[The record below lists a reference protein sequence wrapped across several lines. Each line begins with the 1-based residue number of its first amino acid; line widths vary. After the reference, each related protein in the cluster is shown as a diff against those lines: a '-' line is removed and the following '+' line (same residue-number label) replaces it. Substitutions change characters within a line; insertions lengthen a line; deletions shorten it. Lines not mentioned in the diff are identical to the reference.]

1 LNSQDIEEK
10 ILVFIRDE
18 LRVEI
23 EDVES
28 DTELVSS
35 GRIDSTDLVRLAA
48 HLERSFDIEIPDE
61 DISADHLDTI
71 AMTARYVLDHAGD

>member
-1 LNSQDIEEK
+1 MNAQEIEAT
-10 ILVFIRDE
+10 ILAFIRDE
-18 LRVEI
+18 LRLDVA
-23 EDVES
+23 DVEP

-61 DISADHLDTI
+61 DVTAENLDSI
-71 AMTARYVLDHAGD
+71 AMTARYVLGLVGS